1 MNNQSVIAERY
12 AIKTLI
18 GQGGMADVY
27 LARDIILDRDVAIKI
42 LRSHLADDAVY
53 VQRFAREAS
62 AAATLSHRNIVKI
75 YDVGEENNQYYIVM
89 EYVPGTTLKELIYK
103 RGALHVEEAIDIMRQ
118 LISGVQEAHRNG
130 IIHRDLKP
138 QNILVTDS
146 GVLKIADFGIAMVQ
160 SFVQVTESET
170 IMGSV
175 HYLAPEIIRGEKAT
189 EQSDI
194 YALGIIFYE
203 LLRGQVPF
211 NDDASV
217 NIALKHMRED
227 MPLIRDFNPTISQGI
242 ENVIMKA
249 TAKNIEERFETA
261 SDMLYALDMAVKYP
275 DQEKITF
282 QKQAESD
289 PTIVYDVTKTNI
301 DLTKKNTISK
311 NDKERL
317 IKQKKKRKYKY
328 ISIGAA
334 SVLFVI
340 VVFFIFEG
348 IFGPSKHKMPDLT
361 NLTVEQAI
369 AKLEEYGLVIDEE
382 TRPEENS
389 STIEKG
395 KIIKTSPSNGSEVRE
410 GDKVIVT
417 ISKGKELKIED
428 YEGRKY
434 EVAAT
439 DLEKMGFK
447 VNKQYIQSERYSAGI
462 IISQSITPGTIVDNN
477 SVLEITLVVSEGY
490 SVTVESVVGLDIN
503 SAIKLL
509 ELQGLKAQK
518 EILPSPTDP
527 NVIANM
533 KANVV
538 MKQTYENQ
546 TITSSNTV
554 ITLYYYDHVVELPRP
569 DPDPDGDNDTDQEE
583 NGEVHP

>member
-146 GVLKIADFGIAMVQ
+146 GILKIADFGIAMVQ
-160 SFVQVTESET
+160 SFAQVTESET

-211 NDDASV
+211 NDEASV

-227 MPLIRDFNPTISQGI
+227 MPLIREFNPTISQAI

-249 TAKNIEERFETA
+249 TAKNVEERFETA
-261 SDMLYALDMAVKYP
+261 SDMLYAVDMAVKYP
-275 DQEKITF
+275 DQEKLTF
-282 QKQAESD
+282 QKQVETD
-289 PTIVYDVTKTNI
+289 PTIVYDASKANTET
-301 DLTKKNTISK
+301 TKKTTISK
-311 NDKERL
+311 SDKERL

-361 NLTVEQAI
+361 GLTIDQAI
-369 AKLEEYGLVIDEE
+369 TKLEEYGLIIDEE

-395 KIIKTSPSNGSEVRE
+395 KIIKTSPSNGSDVRE

-434 EVAAT
+434 EVAAS
-439 DLEKMGFK
+439 DLEKMGFT
-447 VNKQYIQSERYSAGI
+447 VNKQFIQSERYSAGI
-462 IISQSITPGTIVDNN
+462 VVSQSITPGTIVDNN

-490 SVTVESVVGLDIN
+490 SVTVESVIGLDIN
-503 SAIKLL
+503 SAVKML
-509 ELQGLKAQK
+509 ELQGIKVQK

-527 NVIANM
+527 SVIADM

-538 MKQTYENQ
+538 IKQTYENQ
-546 TITSSNTV
+546 TITSSSTV
-554 ITLYYYDHVVELPRP
+554 VTLYYYDHVVELPRP
-569 DPDPDGDNDTDQEE
+569 DPDPDPDTGDQVD
-583 NGEVHP
+583 NGEVDE